1 MSSYSIHI
9 TRRSFLKAISILGLS
24 SCSPF
29 LPKTRFMHLLTTD
42 PDSSQYNPI
51 LRSLIELILPFEHPN
66 FPDITIDTIM
76 KNIDIHFPL
85 TEERQ
90 EPFQRAFM
98 LFNDIQLFKEK
109 LPIIADEESKLFEEF
124 ENLKEDKIKKRIN
137 QILLNDQLLFSN
149 FEKKHGHLESFL
161 TSPKEAQ
168 GDYFH
173 LWSQSGFNIKR
184 MFFNS
189 TKGVINACTYS
200 DERVWKVMGYNGPID
215 KVL

>member
-1 MSSYSIHI
+1 MSSYNIHF
-9 TRRSFLKAISILGLS
+9 TRRSFLKAITILGLS

-42 PDSSQYNPI
+42 PDPSQYNPI
-51 LRSLIELILPFEHPN
+51 LRSLVELILPFDHPN

-85 TEERQ
+85 TENRQ

-98 LFNDIQLFKEK
+98 LFNDIQLFNEK
-109 LPIIADEESKLFEEF
+109 IPLIADEESKLFEEF
-124 ENLKEDKIKKRIN
+124 ENFKKDKISKKIN
-137 QILLNDQLLFSN
+137 QILLDDQLLFSK
-149 FEKKHGHLESFL
+149 FEKKHGRLESFL
-161 TSPKEAQ
+161 MSPKEAQ

-184 MFFNS
+184 MFVIAP
-189 TKGVINACTYS
+189 KG
-200 DERVWKVMGYNGPID
+200 
-215 KVL
+215 

>member
-1 MSSYSIHI
+1 
-9 TRRSFLKAISILGLS
+9 
-24 SCSPF
+24 
-29 LPKTRFMHLLTTD
+29 MHLLTTD
-42 PDSSQYNPI
+42 PDPSQYNPI

-66 FPDITIDTIM
+66 FPDIKIDTIM

-85 TEERQ
+85 TEKRQ
-90 EPFQRAFM
+90 EPFQRAFV

-109 LPIIADEESKLFEEF
+109 LPIIADEESKLFQEF
-124 ENLKEDKIKKRIN
+124 EGLRKDKINIKIN
-137 QILLNDQLLFSN
+137 QILLDDQSLFTN
-149 FEKKHGHLESFL
+149 FEKIHGQLESFL
-161 TSPKEAQ
+161 TAPKKAQ
-168 GDYFH
+168 ADYFY

-189 TKGVINACTYS
+189 TKGVINACTYC